1 MSLRPFSF
9 DTAAARP
16 AQDDVHPSNPQ
27 VNVMVSSATRV
38 SNHEA
43 RNLIETARNF

>member
-1 MSLRPFSF
+1 MSLRPSPF

-16 AQDDVHPSNPQ
+16 AQDDVRPSLHPHH
-27 VNVMVSSATRV
+27 VMLSSGQRPRV
-38 SNHEA
+38 EA